1 MADIFSLEA
10 LNARHGDALLLHF
23 GKQSAPHHILID
35 GGPAGVYATAVKP
48 RLQELVAAD
57 PKARL
62 DHVLVT
68 HLDDDHVRGVLDYL
82 HEIDAETAPIACKS
96 FWFNVFDDVKKEI
109 PPELSDLHAVAAL
122 PPGAASSTAVLASI
136 AQGVELRKLARR
148 IPVKVNGGKAKSLVA
163 PDKGMVL
170 ALSPFLKATLV
181 APSRPRVLALY
192 KEWKKQ
198 VKKGVPPAAITAD
211 YVDRSVFNLSSLV
224 VVVDSVGLGTKPKR
238 MVLTGDS
245 RGDDVIDG
253 LTRAGFMKQ
262 GALHVDLLKIAHHGS
277 DRNYTPEFFTQ
288 VTADHYVISAD
299 GRFDNP
305 SATTLEWIAKARG
318 TEKYEVVL
326 TNVANPAFPV
336 LQKNI
341 AEAVA
346 KFPALKKALRAR
358 VDADL
363 SVRVD
368 LLDPFTG

>member
-1 MADIFSLEA
+1 M
-10 LNARHGDALLLHF
+10 LL
-23 GKQSAPHHILID
+23 
-35 GGPAGVYATAVKP
+35 
-48 RLQELVAAD
+48 
-57 PKARL
+57 
-62 DHVLVT
+62 T
-68 HLDDDHVRGVLDYL
+68 HLDDDHVRGVLDYV
-82 HEIDAETAPIACKS
+82 HEIDAGTAPIACKS

-109 PPELSDLHAVAAL
+109 PPELADVHAVDTL
-122 PPGAASSTAVLASI
+122 PAGAASSTAVI
-136 AQGVELRKLARR
+136 ANIPQGIELGKLARK
-148 IPVKVNGGKAKSLVA
+148 IPVTVNGGSTKSLVA
-163 PDKGMVL
+163 PDKGLAL

-181 APSRPRVLALY
+181 SPSRPRVLALFQ
-192 KEWKKQ
+192 EWKKQ
-198 VKKGVPPAAITAD
+198 VEKGTPPAAITAD

-224 VVVDSVGLGTKPKR
+224 VVVDSVGLGTKPRR
-238 MVLTGDS
+238 MILTGDS

-262 GALHVDLLKIAHHGS
+262 GTLHVDLLKIAHHGS

-288 VTADHYVISAD
+288 VTADHYVVSAD

-318 TEKYEVVL
+318 NQQYEVVL
-326 TNVANPAFPV
+326 TNKANPAFPI
-336 LQKNI
+336 LEKNI

-368 LLDPFTG
+368 LLDPFKG